1 LNRPPEAFSLSL
13 LIKELNSVADLDA
26 FIRGLPKAELH
37 MHLEGS
43 IEPQLMLDLARRNA
57 IKLRWETKEQ
67 LRAAYQ
73 FTNLQSF
80 LDLYFEGCRVL
91 VTQQD
96 FYDVTRAY
104 LRRASQD
111 GVIRAEIFFGPQ
123 SFSQRGVAIE
133 VMMDGILEGIDDGSR
148 QHGISVGLLVSAHRH
163 RSEADALAMLDQ
175 VMPWADRIAGIGM
188 GGPEV
193 GNPPS
198 GFVRFFQAA
207 RDRGFRTTVHA
218 GEEGP
223 PAYIREAVALLKVE
237 RIDHGVTC
245 MSDPALVR
253 ELAERQIPLTVC
265 PLSNARLKV
274 VPALEQHP
282 LPAMLAAGLNVSINS
297 DDPAYFGGYI
307 GDNYSECARVLRLTS
322 DDLVT
327 IAANSIRSSFLPQ
340 HEKDQLLTAL
350 PRADA

>member
-1 LNRPPEAFSLSL
+1 LAN
-13 LIKELNSVADLDA
+13 LDG

-57 IKLRWETKEQ
+57 IKLRWETADQ

-73 FTNLQSF
+73 FSNLQSF

-96 FYDVTRAY
+96 FYDITQAY

-123 SFSQRGVAIE
+123 SFTQRGVAIE
-133 VMMDGILEGIDDGSR
+133 AMMDGILGAIVDGAGAF
-148 QHGISVGLLVSAHRH
+148 GISVGLLVSAHRH
-163 RSEADALAMLDQ
+163 RSEKEALAMLDE

-198 GFVRFFQAA
+198 GFVRFFRAA
-207 RDRGFRTTVHA
+207 RDRGFHTTVHA

-223 PAYIREAVALLKVE
+223 PAYIREAIEVLEVE

-245 MSDPALVR
+245 MSDPALVG

-265 PLSNARLKV
+265 PLSNLRLKGV
-274 VPALEQHP
+274 ATLEQHP
-282 LPAMLAAGLNVSINS
+282 LKAMMAAGLNVTINS
-297 DDPAYFGGYI
+297 DDPPFFGGWV
-307 GDNYSECARVLRLTS
+307 SENMIECQRALDLSIDQIVSLARNS
-322 DDLVT
+322 
-327 IAANSIRSSFLPQ
+327 IAAAFV
-340 HEKDQLLTAL
+340 T
-350 PRADA
+350 DAEAAEMMTRLDVYVAAGGA